1 VTFLIP
7 KNENTENPKNYR
19 PVTCL
24 STIYKLMTSIIC
36 RRMQKYMDE
45 ENLMQKCRKGAA
57 ADQKAANFKSN
68 TTRM

>member
-1 VTFLIP
+1 
-7 KNENTENPKNYR
+7 
-19 PVTCL
+19 
-24 STIYKLMTSIIC
+24 
-36 RRMQKYMDE
+36 MQKYMDE